1 LVYVL
6 IACLGLAKSATG
18 TQPASTELIF
28 EPARGEIGLFHG
40 GVDLVVSAELE
51 SGVDVA
57 LVVTGPPADLHMRKK
72 ERVWG
77 LFWAP
82 TKDVTFEK
90 VPSLYILRTSEEL
103 DELAPKLILNEL
115 GLGYEALRS
124 SVEVDGEEDLFPEL
138 IRLKESEGLFSL
150 DDIDNHPGRT
160 TERTSV
166 RAELPAN
173 APATIYS
180 VQLFAFRGG
189 KLVTRGERDFE
200 LTQTKLMA
208 FITSL
213 AREHSLLYGV
223 LAVVVALGAG
233 LGVGFLYGSAKKH

>member
-6 IACLGLAKSATG
+6 VACLGLAKAAAG
-18 TQPASTELIF
+18 TQPAPTELIF

-40 GVDLVVSAELE
+40 GVELVVSAEVE
-51 SGVDVA
+51 PGVDVA
-57 LVVTGPPADLHMRKK
+57 LVVTGPPTDLYMRKK
-72 ERVWG
+72 ERVWR

-90 VPSLYILRTSEEL
+90 VPSLYILRTSKEL
-103 DELAPKLILNEL
+103 DELAPKPILNEL

-124 SVEVDGEEDLFPEL
+124 SIEADGEEDLFQEL
-138 IRLKESEGLFSL
+138 IRLKESEGMFSL
-150 DDIDNHPGRT
+150 GDIENQPGRT

-166 RAELPAN
+166 RMKLPAN
-173 APATIYS
+173 APATTYS
-180 VQLFAFRGG
+180 VQLFAFCGG

-200 LTQTKLMA
+200 LTQTKLIA

-213 AREHSLLYGV
+213 AHEHGLLYGAM
-223 LAVVVALGAG
+223 AVVVALGAG